1 MTWQLGINK
10 AQMDCFAKV
19 IILQRPNGRKIIFK
33 GERKVVSNCLISAM
47 TANKMVR
54 KGCEAYLA
62 FVIVSKRRIDELTNF
77 HIVQE
82 FLDIFPE
89 E

>member
-1 MTWQLGINK
+1 
-10 AQMDCFAKV
+10 MDCFAKV
-19 IILQRPNGRKIIFK
+19 IILQRSNGRKIIFK

-62 FVIVSKRRIDELTNF
+62 FVIDSKRRIDELTNF

-82 FLDIFPE
+82 FPDIFPE
-89 E
+89 ELSGLPLEREI

>member
-1 MTWQLGINK
+1 
-10 AQMDCFAKV
+10 MDCFAKV
-19 IILQRPNGRKIIFK
+19 IILQRSNGRKIIFK
-33 GERKVVSNCLISAM
+33 GERKVVSNCFISAM

-62 FVIVSKRRIDELTNF
+62 FVIDSKRRIDELINF

-82 FLDIFPE
+82 FPDIFPE
-89 E
+89 ELSGLPLEREI

>member
-1 MTWQLGINK
+1 
-10 AQMDCFAKV
+10 MDCFAKV

-33 GERKVVSNCLISAM
+33 GKRKVVSNYLISAI
-47 TANKMVR
+47 TANKMMK

-62 FVIVSKRRIDELTNF
+62 FVIDSKRRIDELTNF

-82 FLDIFPE
+82 FPDIFPE
-89 E
+89 ELSGLPLEREI